1 MTRQQP
7 VQYFFKDAIGGF
19 FEFPTENARQLLP
32 DDLQPIEP
40 RHGTS
45 VLSVLAFDFVE
56 SPIGPYGEL
65 ILSILVSPLI
75 DAETP
80 MPRSAFYAFKVGTS
94 TRESREHAIER
105 WHLPHYMQDIDL
117 AWHHGDGQLT
127 IEATDRGKPMVRL
140 TVTEHEWSK
149 VEHRYQSFMQDDGGL
164 YTANVIMAGEFSENE
179 EERGAIQIR
188 SHGMAELIHDWDIE
202 TTPFRELWMRNGVE
216 TFFPVKTLASYA
228 EAYPRQTR

>member
-1 MTRQQP
+1 MTSDPP
-7 VQYFFKDAIGGF
+7 VQYFFNDAIGGF

-32 DDLQPIEP
+32 PDLQPIEP
-40 RHGTS
+40 RHGTA
-45 VLSVLAFDFVE
+45 VLSVLAFDFTE

-65 ILSILVSPLI
+65 ILSVLVSPLL
-75 DAETP
+75 DHGAP

-117 AWHHGDGQLT
+117 EWHRGDGSLT
-127 IEATDRGKPMVRL
+127 IEATDRGNPMVRL

-149 VEHRYQSFMQDDGGL
+149 VEHLYQTFMQDDEGL
-164 YTANVIMAGEFSENE
+164 YTSTVIMAGEFSENE

-188 SHGMAELIHDWDIE
+188 SHGMAELIHDWDVE
-202 TTPFRELWMRNGVE
+202 TIPFRELWMRNGVE
-216 TFFPVKTLASYA
+216 TFYAVKTVASYA
-228 EAYPRQTR
+228 GGYSRSSR